1 MEKAN
6 SEERENAGRLGGG
19 RAGALD
25 LLSEYSQVKSSESI
39 DEAVM
44 QEKLAAYL
52 ALNKMKRGGGAGAD
66 AADETCDGASP
77 NIGRSIRTK
86 IIDSIKRRLR

>member
-6 SEERENAGRLGGG
+6 SEERENTGKLGGG

-52 ALNKMKRGGGAGAD
+52 AHNKMKRGAD